1 MAVGM
6 GSLSLGWSL
15 LWEGGAQPFLS
26 PSRAPLCLGGGAV
39 LCHPPPPLFILQPPG
54 GCWMHTGLW
63 GGEGDALSAHLREEG
78 VIKGPK
84 P

>member
-39 LCHPPPPLFILQPPG
+39 LCHPPPPPIYFAASRRMLDAHRVVG
-54 GCWMHTGLW
+54 W
-63 GGEGDALSAHLREEG
+63 GGG
-78 VIKGPK
+78 
-84 P
+84 

>member
-39 LCHPPPPLFILQPPG
+39 LCHPPPPPYLFCSLQEDV
-54 GCWMHTGLW
+54 GCTQGCGL
-63 GGEGDALSAHLREEG
+63 GKG
-78 VIKGPK
+78 VP
-84 P
+84 